1 MRSRLRSDAH
11 GPKDRRPTAQ
21 TWGLAGLEGD
31 SPPGER
37 DPDEQESG
45 VVEGNCTR
53 TPGHSLSRVGVETE
67 DSYLCYDFNDDGII
81 TTADARV
88 LLQFVAGKLL
98 IDEQNAHYAYLDV
111 NDDGSINAAD
121 AQVITEFCA
130 ELEVAVDL
138 TAKSTT
144 PTNQVTVPAGE
155 TLKLTG
161 QIVLTDTDRLTAT
174 SSPTASSSRATCTP
188 PRWVWIPRT
197 PSPSA

>member
-67 DSYLCYDFNDDGII
+67 DRAEPRHTGI
-81 TTADARV
+81 TTQPAHGLKAD
-88 LLQFVAGKLL
+88 G
-98 IDEQNAHYAYLDV
+98 
-111 NDDGSINAAD
+111 
-121 AQVITEFCA
+121 
-130 ELEVAVDL
+130 
-138 TAKSTT
+138 
-144 PTNQVTVPAGE
+144 
-155 TLKLTG
+155 
-161 QIVLTDTDRLTAT
+161 RLV
-174 SSPTASSSRATCTP
+174 SRQRP
-188 PRWVWIPRT
+188 L
-197 PSPSA
+197 